1 MVSENIQ
8 ARMKFIKTGSLKF
21 ISHLDLD
28 RTMKSALLRA
38 KIPIWYSQGFN
49 PRPKIVF
56 SLPLSIGVESICEF
70 VDIRLV
76 EPMEH
81 NEIKRR
87 INATI
92 TDEMAVTDVYEP
104 KTKLSDIGY
113 AEYEIMFDDKIDTE
127 KLRSPLVITKRTKNG
142 EKTVDIQ
149 PLIKK
154 YKYDGNV
161 LTVLLN
167 ADSANYL
174 NPDYLAK
181 ALSDCEYDIKRINI
195 YLSDGIT
202 VFK

>member
-76 EPMEH
+76 GPMGH
-81 NEIKRR
+81 DEIKRR

-127 KLRSPLVITKRTKNG
+127 KLKSPLVITKRTKNG